1 MTTAP
6 TEKKV
11 PLLLGS
17 TLGRVAIYSMAMT
30 AYSGLAVAKQ
40 YSRYGEYADFPANV
54 FTLLG
59 LALSVLLVFRTNSAY
74 AKWWEARTLWGAL
87 VNSSR
92 NLALKSRHFVPAS
105 AEDREKLG
113 NLLALFAT
121 TLKDH
126 LRDINSLPRVPG
138 FEGLERGPHHAPSQ
152 VASRVYEL
160 IQSWRQKDLIS
171 DQMTRT
177 LDTEARVFMDVCGG
191 CEKILN
197 TRLSFSYRLFVNKV
211 VFLYVMILPWGLVQ
225 DFHGWTIPMVF
236 VMSFLLIGLELVA
249 QSVEAPFGTRE
260 DDLDLDGICSG
271 IERTVKEIL
280 A

>member
-6 TEKKV
+6 TAKKD

-126 LRDINSLPRVPG
+126 LRQINSLPRVPG
-138 FEGLERGPHHAPSQ
+138 FEGLGRGPHHAPSQ

-211 VFLYVMILPWGLVQ
+211 VFLYVLILPWGLVQ

-236 VMSFLLIGLELVA
+236 VMSFLLIGLEFVA

-260 DDLDLDGICSG
+260 DDLDLEGICSA
-271 IERTVKEIL
+271 IERSVKEIL